1 MGDTRTIF
9 VGGIPPKAD
18 ENSLKGFFQSFG
30 QVDNVKIIYD
40 RNTGK
45 SKGYGFVTFSDNT
58 TADQVQKQPNLYFLG
73 KTMNVG
79 PAYRKT
85 ENEPKAVSNPFNSF
99 VPQYNATQQPLGY
112 NPYMMPGYQN
122 YPTTYANPAGNM
134 AYIQPPYSPLYLSPQ
149 QLQQLQMQQLQSM
162 QGAQN
167 SVAGTPNS
175 SQPQ

>member
-1 MGDTRTIF
+1 M
-9 VGGIPPKAD
+9 
-18 ENSLKGFFQSFG
+18 Q
-30 QVDNVKIIYD
+30 
-40 RNTGK
+40 
-45 SKGYGFVTFSDNT
+45 
-58 TADQVQKQPNLYFLG
+58 
-73 KTMNVG
+73 MNVG

-112 NPYMMPGYQN
+112 NPYMIPGYQN
-122 YPTTYANPAGNM
+122 YPTTYANPGGNL

-167 SVAGTPNS
+167 SVTGTPNT